1 MGMLC
6 QVLLTVALCWVCYK
20 LGKKAA
26 WNYIAENYI
35 AIHKS
40 TIVGSILI
48 KNEGIIKEDKHAK
61 KNNTRRTHKKT
72 SK

>member
-20 LGKKAA
+20 LGQKTA
-26 WNYIAENYI
+26 WNYIAQNYI

-48 KNEGIIKEDKHAK
+48 KNEGIKGGKHEK
-61 KNNTRRTHKKT
+61 KNIAKRTHKKT